1 MDKQKD
7 IGKNITLYVLRY
19 VNAENQ
25 SDKYYVLASSEDRV
39 SSRPGRGAFIS
50 AHAFYGRYKP
60 PGSGDLTVR
69 TVDIPD
75 VSTAYR
81 MLEEKRKKGYRR
93 VSNAEAEDILTRA
106 GIFIYLGIGQG
117 IYYYLND
124 GKTIEAID
132 PLSPPAPDE
141 TATARAALR
150 STIERWSKSSPDPA
164 WNW

>member
-7 IGKNITLYVLRY
+7 IRKNITLHVLRY
-19 VNAENQ
+19 DNAEKH
-25 SDKYYVLASSEDRV
+25 SDKYYVLAFSKDES
-39 SSRPGRGAFIS
+39 GRFIS
-50 AHAFYGRYKP
+50 GHAFYGRYKP
-60 PGSGDLTVR
+60 PGSGDLSMR
-69 TVDIPD
+69 TVDIPY
-75 VSTAYR
+75 VSTVYVK
-81 MLEEKRKKGYRR
+81 LEEQRKKGYRR

-141 TATARAALR
+141 TATARLVLR